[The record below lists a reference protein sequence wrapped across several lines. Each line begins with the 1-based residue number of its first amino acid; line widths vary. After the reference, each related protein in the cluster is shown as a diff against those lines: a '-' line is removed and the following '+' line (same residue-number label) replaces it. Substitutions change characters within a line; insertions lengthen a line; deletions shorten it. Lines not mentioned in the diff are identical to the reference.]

1 VAFRKQAVHRM
12 TTQKPG
18 GAGEEKTQTVTL

>member
-18 GAGEEKTQTVTL
+18 GAGDEKTQTVTL